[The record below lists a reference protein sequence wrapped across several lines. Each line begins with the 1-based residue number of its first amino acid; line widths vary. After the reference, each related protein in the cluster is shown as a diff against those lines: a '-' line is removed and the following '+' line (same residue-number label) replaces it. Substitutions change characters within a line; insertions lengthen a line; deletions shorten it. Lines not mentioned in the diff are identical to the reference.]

1 MQSHATMTTYGP
13 SLLRRVP
20 LFASVISIIALASG
34 LAGCAFDSDDELTDE
49 AAYDVKD
56 GKKNKNKNK
65 GNGGGKNE
73 PKNEGR
79 RFDVLTHNV
88 GGGAENDDGLVGIS
102 YTFSR
107 IKATNPDVVM
117 LEEVC
122 YAQYQAFLQA
132 FPGWSVLFAPMTE
145 NIGGEKC
152 GGTPKGQLLASPRA
166 MTEAIRQDLGD
177 PDGAKYFTLLC
188 GEVPIPNT
196 ARKVL
201 ACVTHLRAQGNDPA
215 AAEAARDRQ
224 VWRIANT
231 LNPRANSG
239 QAVVIAGDF
248 NASPGK
254 KALDHLYRLTRS
266 GNYNGGKFDE
276 ADQSNPNRER
286 YASREDVRC
295 AADACRS
302 GEGTM
307 TNNAAKLDHVF
318 FSHNRISGRMGA
330 EIEGSGG
337 SGHKL
342 YRAWAKLEL

>member
-1 MQSHATMTTYGP
+1 MRTSSP
-13 SLLRRVP
+13 SLLRRAPILATLVS
-20 LFASVISIIALASG
+20 LFALSSG
-34 LAGCAFDSDDELTDE
+34 IAGCALDTDDELTDE
-49 AAYDVKD
+49 AAFDVKD
-56 GKKNKNKNK
+56 GKKNKGKGK
-65 GNGGGKNE
+65 GNGGNKNE
-73 PKNEGR
+73 EGSSKNDGR

-88 GGGAENDDGLVGIS
+88 GGGAENDGGPAGVS

-107 IKATNPDVVM
+107 IKASNPDVVM
-117 LEEVC
+117 LQEVC
-122 YAQYQAFLQA
+122 YAQYQAFLQT

-145 NIGGEKC
+145 NLGGDKC

-177 PDGAKYFTLLC
+177 PDGSKYFTLLC

-201 ACVTHLRAQGNDPA
+201 SCVTHLRAQGNDA
-215 AAEAARDRQ
+215 AVAEAARDRQ

-231 LNPRANSG
+231 LKPRVNGG
-239 QAVVIAGDF
+239 QAVVVAGDF

-254 KALDHLYRLTRS
+254 KALDHLYRLTRF

-276 ADQSNPNRER
+276 ADQSNPDRER
-286 YASREDVRC
+286 YAGREDVRC

-318 FSHNRISGRMGA
+318 FSHNRASGNLGA
-330 EIEGSGG
+330 AIESSGG

-342 YRAWAKLEL
+342 YRAWAKLDL